1 MILDRFGR
9 PMKYFVGEYEASSNT
24 RERKLYGSW
33 DYNTRPETE
42 MLPFSDRKKI
52 IAYLRRSLRNNPVV
66 AALAFRYALAIGS
79 PTVHAITNDGGFNDQ
94 KERSL
99 ERRLRS
105 IMYGCGWSWHRMHRI
120 ISVETLIAGEVF
132 AVDAEDQVQLIPSEL
147 CGSASKPENGEID
160 GIIYDETGVPLF
172 YRFGVRKQTTDQ
184 FRSSVVSFEEKD
196 GAQLIPAEFVSHIG
210 TPMRIEERR
219 FSPILSSVIAQIQ
232 NLDDIIKAKVT
243 TVKNQSAMSMFF
255 TKNFDPGMF
264 AESSALS
271 STVEQNGGTI
281 LAQSVARSSYQD
293 IKNGSIMYGE
303 VGEDVKLIEPSLNAQ
318 DFSSFALMLL
328 DQICAPTGLF
338 PEEVLVG
345 YRNSNYSSARAD
357 RIRLTDVLKD
367 IRRER
372 EVFCDRVIERQT
384 AIAVDSG
391 EIPIEGDGIA
401 DISYGWPVV
410 REIDETKHV
419 LAQGTAL
426 ANGSKSLDDVCA
438 ENGKFADQ
446 VQQQVVRS
454 AVRWAK
460 NVRAYAMYAAP
471 TKEQIEAQQVTSK
484 EIMAYMPNATAASEA
499 MNALANADAAPVN
512 ANANAARAGAIA
524 PVAGAPVSTE
534 AAPVIAPAA
543 KPLIETIGIGGTQAL
558 IQILQQV
565 STGVI
570 PREQGINTIKLL
582 FGVTESEAASM
593 VPEQGTAAPVK
604 GATEIPPV

>member
-1 MILDRFGR
+1 MAASTPTILDSRGQ
-9 PMKYFVGEYEASSNT
+9 PMKYFVGEYEASRNT
-24 RERKLYGSW
+24 RERKLHGTW

-42 MLPFSDRKKI
+42 MLPFTDRKKI
-52 IAYLRRSLRNNPVV
+52 ISYLRRSLRNNPVV

-79 PTVHAITNDGGFNDQ
+79 PTVHAITTDGGFNDE
-94 KERSL
+94 KERAL

-105 IMYGCGWSWHRMHRI
+105 IMHGCGWSWHRMNKI

-132 AVDAEDQVQLIPSEL
+132 AVEVDDKIQLIPSEL
-147 CGSASKPENGEID
+147 CGSPAKPDENEFD

-172 YRFGVRKQTTDQ
+172 YRFGVRKQTTNQ
-184 FRSSVVSFEEKD
+184 GQSSVVSFEEKD

-210 TPMRIEERR
+210 SPMRIEERR

-471 TKEQIEAQQVTSK
+471 TKEQIEAQQVTAQ

-499 MNALANADAAPVN
+499 INALANADAAAVN
-512 ANANAARAGAIA
+512 AEANAARAN
-524 PVAGAPVSTE
+524 
-534 AAPVIAPAA
+534 
-543 KPLIETIGIGGTQAL
+543 TQSPT
-558 IQILQQV
+558 V
-565 STGVI
+565 
-570 PREQGINTIKLL
+570 
-582 FGVTESEAASM
+582 
-593 VPEQGTAAPVK
+593 
-604 GATEIPPV
+604 

>member
-1 MILDRFGR
+1 
-9 PMKYFVGEYEASSNT
+9 
-24 RERKLYGSW
+24 
-33 DYNTRPETE
+33 
-42 MLPFSDRKKI
+42 
-52 IAYLRRSLRNNPVV
+52 
-66 AALAFRYALAIGS
+66 
-79 PTVHAITNDGGFNDQ
+79 
-94 KERSL
+94 
-99 ERRLRS
+99 
-105 IMYGCGWSWHRMHRI
+105 
-120 ISVETLIAGEVF
+120 
-132 AVDAEDQVQLIPSEL
+132 
-147 CGSASKPENGEID
+147 
-160 GIIYDETGVPLF
+160 
-172 YRFGVRKQTTDQ
+172 
-184 FRSSVVSFEEKD
+184 
-196 GAQLIPAEFVSHIG
+196 
-210 TPMRIEERR
+210 MRIEERR

-460 NVRAYAMYAAP
+460 NVRAYAMYSAP
-471 TKEQIEAQQVTSK
+471 TKEQIEAQQVTAQ

-499 MNALANADAAPVN
+499 INALANADAAAVN
-512 ANANAARAGAIA
+512 AEANAARAN
-524 PVAGAPVSTE
+524 
-534 AAPVIAPAA
+534 
-543 KPLIETIGIGGTQAL
+543 TQS
-558 IQILQQV
+558 QTV
-565 STGVI
+565 
-570 PREQGINTIKLL
+570 
-582 FGVTESEAASM
+582 
-593 VPEQGTAAPVK
+593 
-604 GATEIPPV
+604 